1 MKNMDRAAL
10 NRGAQ
15 HQRRASSSNL
25 TASNARTSCQS
36 GCFAYS
42 RAQDFMPFQLISAFG
57 IVAFVAICWAISSNR
72 KLFPWRTVIW
82 GIALQFAFAIFILK
96 TPIGL
101 KLFHGAQV
109 VVDQLNVYAN
119 EGAKMVFGPLGDG
132 DKLRQAFGPGGG
144 FVFAVS
150 VSATI
155 ILISALSSLLYH
167 WGVLQKVVA
176 GMAWVMMK
184 SMRTSGSESLAGAS
198 NIFLGQNEAA
208 LIIKPYLA
216 KMTQSEIA
224 ALMTTGFST
233 IATGVMAVYA
243 GMEGLSAGHILTASV
258 LGAPAGLLTAKVMF
272 PETEAS
278 ETGERCHFEV
288 KQTTINS
295 FDALC
300 HGASEG
306 MMLSITVI
314 AMLVAFVALVA
325 LVNGLVVW
333 PQHAVGSNAPV
344 TIQQMLGWINA
355 PFAWLMGIPWQDCPI
370 IGQMLGERIVTNEF
384 VGYLNLSNYV
394 SENPNALNQRSIT
407 LASYALCGFA
417 NFSSI
422 AIQIGGIGA
431 LAPERRGDL
440 ARLGLKSMIAGL
452 LACYLF
458 AAVVGV
464 LI

>member
-1 MKNMDRAAL
+1 MVIVPHLAA
-10 NRGAQ
+10 
-15 HQRRASSSNL
+15 
-25 TASNARTSCQS
+25 ARNSKGSCHIATSPVKSEQMS
-36 GCFAYS
+36 LRF
-42 RAQDFMPFQLISAFG
+42 ISAFG
-57 IVAFVAICWAISSNR
+57 IIVILLCTWAISSNR
-72 KLFPWRTVIW
+72 KSFPWRTVIW
-82 GIALQFAFAIFILK
+82 GMVLQFAFAIFILK

-101 KLFHGAQV
+101 RLFQAAQV

-132 DKLRQAFGPGGG
+132 EALRRTFGPAHG
-144 FVFAVS
+144 FIFAVS

-176 GMAWVMMK
+176 AMAYVMMK
-184 SMRTSGSESLAGAS
+184 TMRTSGSESLAGAS

-208 LIIKPYLA
+208 LVIKPYLA
-216 KMTQSEIA
+216 KMTQSEIV

-243 GMEGLSAGHILTASV
+243 GMEGISAGHILTASV
-258 LGAPAGLLTAKVMF
+258 LGAPAGLLTAKVVF

-278 ETGERCHFEV
+278 ETGERCHFDVER
-288 KQTTINS
+288 TTLNS

-300 HGASEG
+300 HGANEG
-306 MMLSITVI
+306 MMLSITVM
-314 AMLVAFVALVA
+314 AMLVAFVAIVA
-325 LVNGLVVW
+325 LMNGLVAW
-333 PQHAVGSNAPV
+333 PQNALGV
-344 TIQQMLGWINA
+344 QNILTIQQMLGWINA
-355 PFAWLMGIPWQDCPI
+355 PFAWLIGVPWRDCPL
-370 IGQMLGERIVTNEF
+370 IGQVLGERIVTNEF
-384 VGYLNLSNYV
+384 VGYVDLSNYV
-394 SENPNALNQRSIT
+394 KANPNALDKRSIV

-431 LAPERRGDL
+431 LAPERRHDL

>member
-1 MKNMDRAAL
+1 
-10 NRGAQ
+10 
-15 HQRRASSSNL
+15 
-25 TASNARTSCQS
+25 
-36 GCFAYS
+36 
-42 RAQDFMPFQLISAFG
+42 MPLRLISVLG
-57 IVAFVAICWAISSNR
+57 IVAILFCTWAISSNR
-72 KLFPWRTVIW
+72 KLIPWRTIIW
-82 GIALQFAFAIFILK
+82 GMLLQFAFAIFILK

-101 KLFHGAQV
+101 QLFQGAQV

-119 EGAKMVFGPLGDG
+119 EGARMVFGPLGDG
-132 DKLRQAFGPGGG
+132 EALRKAFGPGQGY
-144 FVFAVS
+144 VFAVS
-150 VSATI
+150 VAATI

-176 GMAWVMMK
+176 AMAWVMMK
-184 SMRTSGSESLAGAS
+184 TMRTSGSESLAGAA

-208 LIIKPYLA
+208 LVIKPYLA

-243 GMEGLSAGHILTASV
+243 GMEGISAGHILTASV
-258 LGAPAGLLTAKVMF
+258 LGAPAGLLTAKVIF

-278 ETGERCHFEV
+278 ETGARCHFDVER
-288 KQTTINS
+288 TTLNS

-306 MMLSITVI
+306 MMLSITVM
-314 AMLVAFVALVA
+314 AMLIAFVAIVA
-325 LVNGLVVW
+325 LTNGLITW
-333 PQHAVGSNAPV
+333 PQHVFGVQAPV
-344 TIQQMLGWINA
+344 TIQQVLGWMNA
-355 PFAWLMGIPWQDCPI
+355 PFAWLMGVPWRDCPF
-370 IGQMLGERIVTNEF
+370 IGQVLGERIVTNEF

-394 SENPNALNQRSIT
+394 KTNPNALDQRSIV

-431 LAPERRGDL
+431 LAPTRRGDL
-440 ARLGLKSMIAGL
+440 ARLGFKSMMAGL

>member
-1 MKNMDRAAL
+1 
-10 NRGAQ
+10 
-15 HQRRASSSNL
+15 
-25 TASNARTSCQS
+25 
-36 GCFAYS
+36 
-42 RAQDFMPFQLISAFG
+42 MPLRIVSAVG
-57 IVAFVAICWAISSNR
+57 LVAFIALTWTISSNR
-72 KLFPWRTVIW
+72 KQFPWRTVIW
-82 GIALQFAFAIFILK
+82 GMLLQFGFAIFILK

-101 KLFHGAQV
+101 RLFQGAQV
-109 VVDQLNVYAN
+109 VMDQLNVYAN
-119 EGAKMVFGPLGDG
+119 EGAKMVFGPLGNG
-132 DKLRQAFGPGGG
+132 DSLRKAFGPGQSY
-144 FVFAVS
+144 VFAVS
-150 VSATI
+150 VAATI

-176 GMAWVMMK
+176 GMAWIMMK
-184 SMRTSGSESLAGAS
+184 TMRTSGSESLAGAA

-208 LIIKPYLA
+208 LVIKPYLA
-216 KMTQSEIA
+216 KMTQSEIV

-243 GMEGLSAGHILTASV
+243 GMEGISAGHILTASV
-258 LGAPAGLLTAKVMF
+258 LGAPAGLLTAKVVF

-278 ETGERCHFEV
+278 ETGERCHFDVER
-288 KQTTINS
+288 TTLNS

-300 HGASEG
+300 HGANEG
-306 MMLSITVI
+306 MMLSITVM

-333 PQHAVGSNAPV
+333 PQYAVGVQTPL
-344 TIQQMLGWINA
+344 TIQQMLGWMNA
-355 PFAWLMGIPWQDCPI
+355 PFAWLMGVPWRDCSL
-370 IGQMLGERIVTNEF
+370 IGQVLGERIVTNEF
-384 VGYLNLSNYV
+384 VGYVNLSNYIQ
-394 SENPNALNQRSIT
+394 SNPGALDPRSIT

-431 LAPERRGDL
+431 LAPTRREDL

>member
-1 MKNMDRAAL
+1 
-10 NRGAQ
+10 
-15 HQRRASSSNL
+15 
-25 TASNARTSCQS
+25 
-36 GCFAYS
+36 
-42 RAQDFMPFQLISAFG
+42 MPLQLISALG
-57 IVAFVAICWAISSNR
+57 IIVILAVAWAGSTHRNR
-72 KLFPWRTVIW
+72 FPWRTVIW
-82 GIALQFAFAIFILK
+82 GMVLQFAFAIFILK

-101 KLFHGAQV
+101 RVFQGAQV

-119 EGAKMVFGPLGDG
+119 EGAKMVFGPLADG
-132 DKLRQAFGPGGG
+132 ETLRNTFGPAQG

-150 VSATI
+150 VTATI

-176 GMAWVMMK
+176 AMAWLMMK
-184 SMRTSGSESLAGAS
+184 TMRTSGSESLAGAS

-208 LIIKPYLA
+208 LIIKPYLP

-243 GMEGLSAGHILTASV
+243 GMEGISAGHILTASV
-258 LGAPAGLLTAKVMF
+258 LGAPAGLLTAKIMF
-272 PETEAS
+272 PETEPS
-278 ETGERCHFEV
+278 ETGERCHFDVER
-288 KQTTINS
+288 TTSNS

-306 MMLSITVI
+306 MMLSITVM
-314 AMLVAFVALVA
+314 AMLIAFVAIVA
-325 LVNGLVVW
+325 LINGLVVW
-333 PQHAVGSNAPV
+333 PQHVAGMQSPL
-344 TIQQMLGWINA
+344 TIQQMLGWLNA
-355 PFAWLMGIPWQDCPI
+355 PFAWIIGVPWRDCPL
-370 IGQMLGERIVTNEF
+370 IGQVLGERIVTNEF

-394 SENPNALNQRSIT
+394 KANPNTLDPRSIT

-431 LAPERRGDL
+431 LAPERRADL

>member
-1 MKNMDRAAL
+1 
-10 NRGAQ
+10 
-15 HQRRASSSNL
+15 
-25 TASNARTSCQS
+25 
-36 GCFAYS
+36 
-42 RAQDFMPFQLISAFG
+42 MPLQIISAFG
-57 IVAFVAICWAISSNR
+57 IVAILICTWAISSNR
-72 KLFPWRTVIW
+72 KLIPWRTIIW
-82 GIALQFAFAIFILK
+82 GMVLQFAFAIFILR
-96 TPIGL
+96 TPVGL
-101 KLFHGAQV
+101 RLFQGAQV

-132 DKLRQAFGPGGG
+132 ETLRKTFGPAQGY
-144 FVFAVS
+144 VFAVS

-155 ILISALSSLLYH
+155 ILIAALSSLLYH
-167 WGVLQKVVA
+167 WGALQKVVA
-176 GMAWVMMK
+176 AMAWVMMK
-184 SMRTSGSESLAGAS
+184 TMRTSGSESLAGAA

-208 LIIKPYLA
+208 LVIKPYLA
-216 KMTQSEIA
+216 KMTKSEIA

-243 GMEGLSAGHILTASV
+243 GMKGISAGHILTASV
-258 LGAPAGLLTAKVMF
+258 LGAPAGLLTAKIMF

-278 ETGERCHFEV
+278 ETGERCHFDVER
-288 KQTTINS
+288 TTINS

-300 HGASEG
+300 QGASEG
-306 MMLSITVI
+306 MMLSITVM
-314 AMLVAFVALVA
+314 AMLIAFVAIVA
-325 LVNGLVVW
+325 LTNGLIMW
-333 PQHAVGSNAPV
+333 PQHAFGVQAPL

-355 PFAWLMGIPWQDCPI
+355 PFAWLMGVPWRDCPL
-370 IGQMLGERIVTNEF
+370 IGQILGERIVTNEF
-384 VGYLNLSNYV
+384 VGYLDLSKYV
-394 SENPNALNQRSIT
+394 TTNPDALDQRSVT

>member
-1 MKNMDRAAL
+1 
-10 NRGAQ
+10 
-15 HQRRASSSNL
+15 
-25 TASNARTSCQS
+25 
-36 GCFAYS
+36 
-42 RAQDFMPFQLISAFG
+42 MPLQLISALG
-57 IVAFVAICWAISSNR
+57 IVVLLLVTWAISSNR

-82 GIALQFAFAIFILK
+82 GMILQFAFAIFILK

-101 KLFHGAQV
+101 RLFQGAQV

-119 EGAKMVFGPLGDG
+119 EGAKMVFGPLGDA
-132 DKLRQAFGPGGG
+132 DALRKTFGPGQGY
-144 FVFAVS
+144 VFAVS
-150 VSATI
+150 VAATI

-167 WGVLQKVVA
+167 WGVLQRVVA
-176 GMAWVMMK
+176 AMAWVMMK
-184 SMRTSGSESLAGAS
+184 TMRTSGSESLAGAA

-208 LIIKPYLA
+208 LVIKPYLA
-216 KMTQSEIA
+216 KMTQSEIV

-243 GMEGLSAGHILTASV
+243 GMEGISAGHILTASV
-258 LGAPAGLLTAKVMF
+258 LGAPAGLLTAKVVF
-272 PETEAS
+272 PETKPS
-278 ETGERCHFEV
+278 ETGERCHFDVER
-288 KQTTINS
+288 TTINS
-295 FDALC
+295 WDALC
-300 HGASEG
+300 HGANEG
-306 MMLSITVI
+306 MMLSITVM
-314 AMLVAFVALVA
+314 AMLIAFVAIVA
-325 LVNGLVVW
+325 LTNGLITW
-333 PQHAVGSNAPV
+333 PQQMLGAQSPL
-344 TIQQMLGWINA
+344 TIQQMLGWVNA
-355 PFAWLMGIPWQDCPI
+355 PFAWLMGVPWRDCPF
-370 IGQMLGERIVTNEF
+370 IGQVLGERIVTNEF

-394 SENPNALNQRSIT
+394 KTNPNALDQRSIV

-431 LAPERRGDL
+431 LAPTRRADL

>member
-1 MKNMDRAAL
+1 
-10 NRGAQ
+10 
-15 HQRRASSSNL
+15 
-25 TASNARTSCQS
+25 
-36 GCFAYS
+36 
-42 RAQDFMPFQLISAFG
+42 MPLQLISALG
-57 IVAFVAICWAISSNR
+57 IIVILLCTWAISGNR

-82 GIALQFAFAIFILK
+82 GMILQFAFAIFILK

-101 KLFHGAQV
+101 RLFQGAQV

-119 EGAKMVFGPLGDG
+119 EGAKMVFGPLGDAESLH
-132 DKLRQAFGPGGG
+132 KAFGPGQG
-144 FVFAVS
+144 FVFAVT

-184 SMRTSGSESLAGAS
+184 TMRTSGSESLAGAA

-208 LIIKPYLA
+208 LVIKPYLE
-216 KMTQSEIA
+216 KMTKSEIV

-243 GMEGLSAGHILTASV
+243 GMEGLNAGHILTASV

-272 PETEAS
+272 PETEPS
-278 ETGERCHFEV
+278 ETGERCHFDVER
-288 KQTTINS
+288 TTLNS

-306 MMLSITVI
+306 MMLSITVM
-314 AMLVAFVALVA
+314 AMLVAFVAIVA
-325 LVNGLVVW
+325 LANGLIVW
-333 PQHAVGSNAPV
+333 PQHAFGLQNPLR
-344 TIQQMLGWINA
+344 IQQVLGWMNA
-355 PFAWLMGIPWQDCPI
+355 PFAWLMGVPGRDCLF
-370 IGQMLGERIVTNEF
+370 IGQILGERIVTTEF
-384 VGYLNLSNYV
+384 VGYVNLSSYV
-394 SENPNALNQRSIT
+394 TANPNTLDQRSVT

-431 LAPERRGDL
+431 LAPSRRADL

>member
-1 MKNMDRAAL
+1 MPLQLVSAL
-10 NRGAQ
+10 
-15 HQRRASSSNL
+15 
-25 TASNARTSCQS
+25 
-36 GCFAYS
+36 
-42 RAQDFMPFQLISAFG
+42 G
-57 IVAFVAICWAISSNR
+57 IVAILLLTWAISANR
-72 KLFPWRTVIW
+72 ALFPWRTVIW
-82 GIALQFAFAIFILK
+82 GMILQFTFAIFILK

-101 KLFHGAQV
+101 RVFQGAQI

-119 EGAKMVFGPLGDG
+119 EGAKMVFGPLADG
-132 DKLRQAFGPGGG
+132 ETLRKTFGPAQG

-150 VSATI
+150 VAATI

-176 GMAWVMMK
+176 AMAYVMMK
-184 SMRTSGSESLAGAS
+184 TMRTSGSESLAGAA

-208 LIIKPYLA
+208 LVIKPYLA
-216 KMTQSEIA
+216 KMTQSEIV

-243 GMEGLSAGHILTASV
+243 GMEGISAGHILTASV
-258 LGAPAGLLTAKVMF
+258 LGAPAGLLTAKVVF
-272 PETEAS
+272 PETETS
-278 ETGERCHFEV
+278 ETGERCHFDIER
-288 KQTTINS
+288 TTLNS

-300 HGASEG
+300 HGANEG
-306 MMLSITVI
+306 MMLSITVM

-325 LVNGLVVW
+325 LVNGLVAW
-333 PQHAVGSNAPV
+333 PQNVLGIQNTL
-344 TIQQMLGWINA
+344 TIQQVLGWLNA
-355 PFAWLMGIPWQDCPI
+355 PFAWLIGVPWRDCSF
-370 IGQMLGERIVTNEF
+370 IGQILGERIVTNEF
-384 VGYLNLSNYV
+384 VGYVDLSNYV
-394 SENPNALNQRSIT
+394 KMNPNALDQRSIV

-431 LAPERRGDL
+431 LAPTRRADL

-458 AAVVGV
+458 AAVVGM

>member
-1 MKNMDRAAL
+1 
-10 NRGAQ
+10 
-15 HQRRASSSNL
+15 
-25 TASNARTSCQS
+25 
-36 GCFAYS
+36 
-42 RAQDFMPFQLISAFG
+42 MPLQVISAFG
-57 IVAFVAICWAISSNR
+57 LVVIIAITWALSSNR
-72 KLFPWRTVIW
+72 KRFPWRTVIW
-82 GIALQFAFAIFILK
+82 GMALQFIFAIFILK

-101 KLFHGAQV
+101 RLFQGAQV

-132 DKLRQAFGPGGG
+132 ESLRKAFGPGQGY
-144 FVFAVS
+144 VFAVS

-184 SMRTSGSESLAGAS
+184 TMRTSGSESLAGAS

-208 LIIKPYLA
+208 LVIKPYLS
-216 KMTQSEIA
+216 KMTESEIV

-243 GMEGLSAGHILTASV
+243 GMEGISAGHILTASV
-258 LGAPAGLLTAKVMF
+258 LGAPAGLLTAKVIF
-272 PETEAS
+272 PETKPS
-278 ETGERCHFEV
+278 ETGERCHFDVER
-288 KQTTINS
+288 TTLNS

-300 HGASEG
+300 QGANEG
-306 MMLSITVI
+306 MMLSITVM
-314 AMLVAFVALVA
+314 AMLIAFVALVA
-325 LVNGLVVW
+325 LANGLVVG
-333 PQHAVGSNAPV
+333 PQHAFGIQAPL
-344 TIQQMLGWINA
+344 TIQQVIGWLNA
-355 PFAWLMGIPWQDCPI
+355 PFAWLMGIPWRDCPF
-370 IGQMLGERIVTNEF
+370 IGQILGERVVTNEF
-384 VGYLNLSNYV
+384 VGYLDLSNYIKA
-394 SENPNALNQRSIT
+394 NPNALDPRSIT

-431 LAPERRGDL
+431 LAPTRRADL
-440 ARLGLKSMIAGL
+440 AKLGLKSMIAGL